1 MHRLLLGLCALTSAL
16 YAQSP
21 LGTVTGLVLD
31 PSGSTVPN
39 ASIRLRNTATNVENA
54 ATSNDSGAYVFANVL
69 PGEYTLQA
77 EAKGFKK
84 LATSAFPVAAYRTV
98 RTDLKVEVG
107 DTANTVEVRG
117 EVASVIQSESPSIAT
132 SLSLKALR
140 ELPTNLRSVFNNSG
154 DSGLIF
160 QMMPLTVPGLVQV
173 GAGAAWVTPGAGAN
187 SVKTKV
193 DGIETNFGNFGTPDP
208 VSQPSMES
216 VGEFTANILSN
227 KAEFGGMG
235 VVTSVTR
242 SGGNKYHGDL
252 FWYGRNSAL
261 DARNTFSPSKPF
273 QNIHNYGATF
283 GGPLKKDKTFFQLT
297 FDQTR
302 GSRAYLFSPNVPTLA
317 MRGGDFTGQAALR
330 NPYTGVNPFDGNR
343 ILPQFISPQARRTQE
358 LLFPLPNFGPATLT
372 AANYR
377 AAFNGPETHNIY
389 EARLDQNWTS
399 AHSSF
404 ARYQWKKSDYEI
416 PGARSALPPESV
428 GTSTNIREVHFAT
441 LGDVMT
447 LKPNMFNEARFGF
460 VVLSSKSFA
469 NVTGQRLIDTI
480 GVQGLP
486 ARGLAPGIPVMN
498 ITGLSSPLQSL
509 LNPVNDGHWQ
519 FSDNLTW
526 NTGRHTLKFGGEYV
540 NWFVNRYLPSV
551 QGLYGSFSFTNRY
564 TGNPYADFLLG
575 LPTAVTRIDPYPT
588 QYNRWSDVSFYAQDD
603 WKISQRL
610 TMSYG
615 IRYEYNQPAY
625 ARDGNMFSFD
635 PKSGSVIIPEEGAR
649 RLFSPFFP
657 ADVPIV
663 TASSLGLPKTFR
675 NADKNNWAPR
685 LGFAYQL
692 NNKTVL
698 RGGIGAFYGHFSG
711 VVPAAVSGGPFSLS
725 TTANNNFVNG
735 QPVFTFERPFAA
747 AGVPG
752 ALNLNGIAPDL
763 RNQISTQYSFTFER
777 ELSASTGIRV
787 NYIGSKGSQLPYQRN
802 INQPVASTTA
812 FTAARRPYPRYNN
825 IVYAES
831 GANNLYNGLQVQFN
845 RRFEKGLMVTSAW
858 TWAQSLSEVDDTG
871 SAELNTQIEDAY
883 DRRRDRSDIYSVPRH
898 QWMNQVLYELPF
910 AKQNRFLGGWQIS
923 ALMNLSTG
931 NFLNPLF
938 TGSDPSNTNNVGGR
952 PDLTGTLQYPQ
963 TLAAWFDRTA
973 FTPPPANSGRF
984 GNAKRNSV
992 VGPGYIVFNAG
1003 IQKGFSLERFGTL
1016 SLGANFQNVMNHVNY
1031 GQPNMTANVVNGG
1044 SITSTHVFP
1053 AAGAARLGQ
1062 LVLRYSF

>member
-1 MHRLLLGLCALTSAL
+1 MFRSLLGLAAFTFALF
-16 YAQSP
+16 AQSP
-21 LGTVTGLVLD
+21 LGTVTGIVLD
-31 PSGSTVPN
+31 PSGSAVPG
-39 ASIRLRNTATNVENA
+39 ASLRLKNGATNVESRA
-54 ATSNDSGAYVFANVL
+54 VSNDTGIYVFANVL
-69 PGEYTLQA
+69 PGDYELQA

-84 LATSAFPVAAYRTV
+84 LVSSPFPVGAYRTI
-98 RTDLKVEVG
+98 RADLKVIVADIGIQAEVTG
-107 DTANTVEVRG
+107 TL
-117 EVASVIQSESPSIAT
+117 SPVIQSESPSIAT

-140 ELPTNLRSVFNNSG
+140 DLPTNLRSVFNNSG

-242 SGGNKYHGDL
+242 SGGNRYHGDI

-261 DARNTFSPSKPF
+261 DARNTFSTVKPF

-317 MRGGDFTGQAALR
+317 MRNGDFTGQAALR
-330 NPYTGVNPFDGNR
+330 NPYTGANPFDGNR
-343 ILPQFISPQARRTQE
+343 ILPQFITPQARRTQE
-358 LLFPLPNFGPATLT
+358 LLFPLPNFGAETLS

-377 AAFNGPETHNIY
+377 ANFNGPETHNIY
-389 EARLDQNWTS
+389 EARFDQNWTS

-416 PGARSALPPESV
+416 PGARSTLPPQSV

-441 LGDVMT
+441 IGDVMT
-447 LKPNMFNEARFGF
+447 LRPNMFNEARFGF

-469 NVTGQRLIDTI
+469 DVTGQKLIDAI

-486 ARGLAPGIPVMN
+486 ARSFAPGIPVMN
-498 ITGLSSPLQSL
+498 ITGLASPLQSL

-519 FSDNLTW
+519 FSDNFTW
-526 NTGRHTLKFGGEYV
+526 NSGRHTFKFGGEYV

-551 QGLYGSFSFTNRY
+551 QGLYGSFSFTNRF
-564 TGNPYADFLLG
+564 TGTPYADFLLG
-575 LPTAVTRIDPYPT
+575 IPTAVTRIDPYPT
-588 QYNRWSDVSFYAQDD
+588 QYNRWSDVSFYFQDD
-603 WKISQRL
+603 WKIAKSL
-610 TMSYG
+610 TISYG
-615 IRYEYNQPAY
+615 LRYEYNQPAY

-635 PKSGSVIIPEEGAR
+635 PKSGSVIIPDESAR

-663 TASSLGLPKTFR
+663 TAASLGLPKTFR

-685 LGFAYQL
+685 LGFAYQM

-698 RGGIGAFYGHFSG
+698 RGGIGAYYGHFSG

-725 TTANNNFVNG
+725 TTANNSFVNG
-735 QPVFTFERPFAA
+735 QPVFTFDRPFAA

-763 RNQISTQYSFTFER
+763 RNQISTQYSLTIER
-777 ELSASTGIRV
+777 ELTASTGVRI

-802 INQPVASTTA
+802 INQPLASSIP

-831 GANNLYNGLQVQFN
+831 GANSLYSGLQVQLN
-845 RRFEKGLMVTSAW
+845 RRFEKGLLIASAW
-858 TWAQSLSEVDDTG
+858 TWAKALSEVDDTG

-898 QWMNQVLYELPF
+898 QWMNQVLYEVPF
-910 AKQNRFLGGWQIS
+910 GKNKMWGGWQIS
-923 ALMNLSTG
+923 ALLNLSTG
-931 NFLNPLF
+931 NFLNPQF
-938 TGSDPSNTNNVGGR
+938 SGFDPSNTNNVGGR
-952 PDLTGTLQYPQ
+952 PDAVSEVKYPG

-973 FTPPPANSGRF
+973 FAVPPNGRF
-984 GNAKRNSV
+984 GNAARNSV
-992 VGPGYIVFNAG
+992 VGPGYAVFNAG
-1003 IQKGFSLERFGTL
+1003 MQKGFSFERYGRIT
-1016 SLGANFQNVMNHVNY
+1016 LGANFQNVLNHVNY
-1031 GQPNMTANVVNGG
+1031 GQPNMTANIPNGG
-1044 SITSTHVFP
+1044 VITSTHVFP
-1053 AAGAARLGQ
+1053 AAGASRLGQ

>member
-1 MHRLLLGLCALTSAL
+1 MQRLLLGLATLSL
-16 YAQSP
+16 SLFAQSP
-21 LGTVTGLVLD
+21 LGTVTGLIKD
-31 PSGSTVPN
+31 PSGSAVPN
-39 ASIRLRNTATNVENA
+39 AAVRLKNTATNVESRA
-54 ATSNDSGAYVFANVL
+54 SSNDAGVYLFANVL
-69 PGEYTLQA
+69 PGDYELRV
-77 EAKGFKK
+77 EAKGFKI

-98 RTDLKVEVG
+98 RTDLSVEVG
-107 DTANTVEVRG
+107 DTASTVEVRS
-117 EVASVIQSESPSIAT
+117 ELTTVLQSESPSIAT
-132 SLSLKALR
+132 NLSLKALR

-193 DGIETNFGNFGTPDP
+193 DGIETNFGNFGSPDP

-235 VVTSVTR
+235 VITSVTR
-242 SGGNKYHGDL
+242 SGSNAFHGDL

-261 DARNTFSPSKPF
+261 DARNTFSPNKPF

-283 GGPLKKDKTFFQLT
+283 GGPLRKDKTFFQLT

-317 MRGGDFTGQAALR
+317 MRAGDFSGGAALR
-330 NPYTGVNPFDGNR
+330 NPFTGINPFDANNR
-343 ILPQFISPQARRTQE
+343 ILPQFLSPQARRVQE
-358 LLFPLPNFGPATLT
+358 LLFPLPNFGAPALT
-372 AANYR
+372 AGNYR

-389 EARLDQNWTS
+389 EARFDQNWS
-399 AHSSF
+399 SSHNSF

-441 LGDVMT
+441 IGDVLT

-460 VVLSSKSFA
+460 VVLSSKSSA
-469 NVTGQRLIDTI
+469 SVNGQQVLDSAGI
-480 GVQGLP
+480 QGLP
-486 ARGLAPGIPVMN
+486 SRGFAPGIPVFN
-498 ITGLSSPLQSL
+498 IAGLSSPLQSL

-519 FSDNLTW
+519 FSDNFTW
-526 NTGRHTLKFGGEYV
+526 NSGRHTFKFGGEYV

-588 QYNRWSDVSFYAQDD
+588 QHNRWSDVSFYAQDD
-603 WKISQRL
+603 WKVSTRL
-610 TMSYG
+610 TLSYG
-615 IRYEYNQPAY
+615 LRYEYNQPAY

-635 PKSGSVIIPEEGAR
+635 PASGSVIIPEENSR

-663 TASSLGLPKTFR
+663 TAQSLGLPKTFR
-675 NADKNNWAPR
+675 RADKNNWAPR
-685 LGFAYQL
+685 FGFAYQL
-692 NNKTVL
+692 NQKTVL

-725 TTANNNFVNG
+725 TTSNNSFVNG
-735 QPVFTFERPFAA
+735 QPVFTFAQPFAA

-752 ALNLNGIAPDL
+752 ALNLNGISPDL
-763 RNQISTQYSFTFER
+763 RNHVSTQYSFTIER
-777 ELSASTGIRV
+777 EITSTTGIRI
-787 NYIGSKGSQLPYQRN
+787 NYIGAKGSQLPYQRN
-802 INQPVASTTA
+802 INQPLPSTTP
-812 FTAARRPYPRYNN
+812 FSAARRPYPRYNN
-825 IVYAES
+825 IIFAES
-831 GANNLYNGLQVQFN
+831 GANSLYSGLQVQLN
-845 RRFEKGLMVTSAW
+845 RRFHNGFLLSSAW
-858 TWAQSLSEVDDTG
+858 TWAKSLSDVDDTG
-871 SAELNTQIEDAY
+871 SAELNTVIENAY

-898 QWMNQVLYELPF
+898 QWMNQVLYEVPF
-910 AKQNRFLGGWQIS
+910 GKTAWWGGWQLS
-923 ALMNLSTG
+923 ALINLSTG
-931 NFLNPLF
+931 NFLNPQF
-938 TGSDPSNTNNVGGR
+938 TGSDPSGTNNVGGR
-952 PDLTGTLQYPQ
+952 PDVAGEVRYPE
-963 TLAAWFDRTA
+963 TLASWFDRSA
-973 FTPPPANSGRF
+973 FTVPPAGSGRF
-984 GNAKRNSV
+984 GNAARNSV
-992 VGPGYIVFNAG
+992 VGPGYVVFNG
-1003 IQKGFSLERFGTL
+1003 GLQKVFSFEQYGRLT
-1016 SLGANFQNVMNHVNY
+1016 LGANFQNLLNHVNY
-1031 GQPNMTANVVNGG
+1031 GQPNMTTNVANGG
-1044 SITSTHVFP
+1044 TITSTHVFP
-1053 AAGAARLGQ
+1053 AAGASRLGQ

>member
-1 MHRLLLGLCALTSAL
+1 MYHLLLGLAALSFAL
-16 YAQSP
+16 SAQSP

-31 PSGSTVPN
+31 PSGSAVPN
-39 ASIRLRNTATNVENA
+39 AAIRLKNGDTNVESRT
-54 ATSNDSGAYVFANVL
+54 TSNDAGVYVFANIL
-69 PGEYTLQA
+69 PGDYELRI
-77 EAKGFKK
+77 EAKGFKQ

-98 RTDLKVEVG
+98 RTDLRIEVG

-117 EVASVIQSESPSIAT
+117 EIASVIQSESPSIAT

-140 ELPTNLRSVFNNSG
+140 ELPTNLRSVFNNAG

-187 SVKTKV
+187 GVKTKV
-193 DGIETNFGNFGTPDP
+193 DGIDTNFGNFGTPDP

-216 VGEFTANILSN
+216 VGEFTANIVSN

-242 SGGNKYHGDL
+242 SGGNRYHGDL

-261 DARNTFSPSKPF
+261 DARNTFSTVKPF

-302 GSRAYLFSPNVPTLA
+302 GSRAYLFSPNVPTVA
-317 MRGGDFTGQAALR
+317 MRNGDFTGMAALR

-343 ILPQFISPQARRTQE
+343 ILPQFLSAQARRTQD
-358 LLFPLPNFGPATLT
+358 LLFPLPNFGSATLT

-377 AAFNGPETHNIY
+377 ANFNGPETHNIY
-389 EARLDQNWTS
+389 EARFDQNWTS

-441 LGDVMT
+441 IGDVMT
-447 LKPNMFNEARFGF
+447 LRPNMFNEARFGF

-469 NVTGQRLIDTI
+469 DVTGQKLIDAI

-486 ARGLAPGIPVMN
+486 ARNFAPGIPVFN
-498 ITGLSSPLQSL
+498 ITGLGSPLQSL

-526 NTGRHTLKFGGEYV
+526 NTGRHTFKFGGEYV

-551 QGLYGSFSFTNRY
+551 QGLYGNFSFTNRY

-588 QYNRWSDVSFYAQDD
+588 QYNRWSDVSFYMQDD
-603 WKISQRL
+603 WNISKAL
-610 TMSYG
+610 TLSYG
-615 IRYEYNQPAY
+615 LRYEYNQPAY

-635 PKSGSVIIPEEGAR
+635 PNSGSVIIPDDGAR

-663 TASSLGLPKTFR
+663 TAGSLGLPKTFR
-675 NADKNNWAPR
+675 NADGNNWAPR

-692 NNKTVL
+692 TNKTVL
-698 RGGIGAFYGHFSG
+698 RGGIGAYYGHFSG

-725 TTANNNFVNG
+725 TTANNNFLNG

-763 RNQISTQYSFTFER
+763 RNQVSTQYSLTIER
-777 ELSASTGIRV
+777 ELTASTGVRI
-787 NYIGSKGSQLPYQRN
+787 NYIGAKGSQLPYQRN
-802 INQPVASTTA
+802 INQPPASTTP

-825 IVYAES
+825 IIYAES
-831 GANNLYNGLQVQFN
+831 GANSLYSGLQVQLN
-845 RRFEKGLMVTSAW
+845 RRFEKGLLVTSAW
-858 TWAQSLSEVDDTG
+858 TWAKALSEVDDTG

-898 QWMNQVLYELPF
+898 QWMNQVLYEVPF
-910 AKQNRFLGGWQIS
+910 GKNKFWGGWQIS
-923 ALMNLSTG
+923 ALLNLSTG
-931 NFLNPLF
+931 NFLNSQF
-938 TGSDPSNTNNVGGR
+938 AGSDPSNTNTVGGR
-952 PDLTGTLQYPQ
+952 PDALGEVKYPG

-973 FTPPPANSGRF
+973 FGVPPTGRF
-984 GNAKRNSV
+984 GNAARNSV
-992 VGPGYIVFNAG
+992 AGPGYVVFNAG
-1003 IQKGFSLERFGTL
+1003 MQKGFSFERYGRLT
-1016 SLGANFQNVMNHVNY
+1016 LGANFQNLLNHVNY
-1031 GQPNMTANVVNGG
+1031 GQPNMTANMVIGG
-1044 SITSTHVFP
+1044 VITSTHIFP